1 MTIKAMIED
10 IKEIHEAP
18 VYYFGDYHELE
29 TLETDDFTINIID
42 VLEALEPYE
51 ITESIEEL
59 TESGYIYDDCDYK
72 GDNSYNWLAPIN
84 HHFDFKVY
92 DNDNTDCD
100 ACYIEFKVHRF
111 GDVRGN
117 YTESVVLQFDSDYE
131 FLETLSECNKYSTIE
146 IDGNNYNVDVNIFS
160 DGFETFDD
168 NGNYIATVYGYDA
181 DEITEEI
188 KNAIVNEEDL

>member
-1 MTIKAMIED
+1 MTIKAIIEE
-10 IKEIHEAP
+10 IKEIHGAP
-18 VYYFGDYHELE
+18 VYYFGSYHELDA
-29 TLETDDFTINIID
+29 LETDDFTINIID

-51 ITESIEEL
+51 IAETIEEL
-59 TESGYIYDDCDYK
+59 TEGGYIYNDCDYK

-84 HHFDFKVY
+84 HNFDFKIY
-92 DNDNTDCD
+92 DNENTADGV
-100 ACYIEFKVHRF
+100 CYIEFKVHRF

-117 YTESVVLQFDSDYE
+117 YTETVVLQFDSDYE
-131 FLETLSECNKYSTIE
+131 FLETLSECNKYSTVE

-160 DGFETFDD
+160 DGFEVFDD

-188 KNAIVNEEDL
+188 RNAIVNEEDL